1 MRSRVAL
8 ALCGFALLGAVEAQA
23 SSLAAFEAGD
33 YSAARDA
40 GRGEATAEGLSV
52 ACQAGLV
59 LGSYFES
66 GAPQVATLH
75 GAIKDCAEAIQKG
88 GAHVDAYVNY
98 AIGLAFEAKRL
109 HSPRFAGDA
118 KDLLQAS
125 IERFPQSGFARGALA
140 GWHANVA
147 EQGVVARTAL
157 GASRD
162 TAREGFAAALKLDPK
177 NVALNYEYLRFL
189 AVGGKAERAQGAAL
203 AKAIGS
209 MPHKGAFQKL
219 LVERAAIIGAALSK
233 GSAKA
238 AALAVKETEPF
249 AAVAGEAASEKFVP
263 PFSDAFPADP
273 GQKGASQ

>member
-1 MRSRVAL
+1 MRSKL
-8 ALCGFALLGAVEAQA
+8 AYVFCGLAFLGASEARA

-33 YSAARDA
+33 YGAAREA
-40 GRGEATAEGLSV
+40 GRSEGTADGLSV

-66 GAPQVATLH
+66 GEPQVTTLH
-75 GAIKDCAEAIQKG
+75 GAIRDCAEAIRKG
-88 GAHVDAYVNY
+88 AAHEDAYVNY

-125 IERFPQSGFARGALA
+125 VERFPKSGFARGALA

-147 EQGVVARTAL
+147 EQGVLARTAL

-162 TAREGFAAALKLDPK
+162 AAREGFATALKLDPK

-203 AKAIGS
+203 AKAIGT
-209 MPHKGAFQKL
+209 MPLKGAFQKL
-219 LVERAAIIGAALSK
+219 LVERAAIIGAALAK

-238 AALAVKETEPF
+238 AAQAVKETEPF
-249 AAVAGEAASEKFVP
+249 AAVAGEAAAEKFEP
-263 PFSDAFPADP
+263 PFSDAFP
-273 GQKGASQ
+273 SQAGRAGLSQ